1 MRTRRHVSCLS
12 EGTGRKRAAPMTVAA
27 KAGQGTGLTADRA
40 LPAFQGKVSTTGLPV
55 SKRIGAVQSGVL
67 PAYCPSALPR

>member
-1 MRTRRHVSCLS
+1 MTQQYVSCLS
-12 EGTGRKRAAPMTVAA
+12 EDAGRKRTVPMAVAA
-27 KAGQGTGLTADRA
+27 KAGQETGLAADRA
-40 LPAFQGKVSTTGLPV
+40 LPAFQGKDSTTGLPV